1 MMSRKKKKSS
11 GGFKAR
17 LAEEVWKVLE
27 AKPTQGLNYKQIGA
41 ALGIKDSGDRVLL
54 MEILHRGVADGK
66 LKETERGKFI
76 LKEVKQVT
84 LIGVIDVS
92 KFGKAYVAVPGVEE
106 DFVLEKATFGTALSG
121 DKVEIQVQNLG
132 RRSRAKFI
140 RIVERF
146 RSQYVGVFHDKGG
159 YAEVIPVTKNL
170 GIVFIVKGP
179 QKGTAKEGDKVSVRI
194 TEWTDPKRMPLAEV
208 VQVFGQQ
215 GVHDVEMHAIMAEF
229 ELPYEF
235 PEEVLHFANEIK
247 DGFAADEINKRRDF
261 RTIATFTIDP
271 FDAKDFDDALSF
283 RALENGNVEVG
294 VHIADVSFY
303 VQPDS
308 IVDKEAQRRAT
319 SVYLVDRTIPMLPE
333 RLSNELCSLRPNEDK
348 MTFSA
353 VFEMDVSGNIQNEWF
368 GRTIIHSD
376 RRFTYEEAQAIIEG
390 GEGDFKNEIL
400 TLNGL
405 ARKLRKKRF
414 DEGSID
420 FSSEEVKFK
429 LDDKGQPEGVYI
441 KVMKESNQLIEEFM
455 LLANQRVAKFVGKN
469 AQGQSR
475 PCVYRVHDLPS
486 PEKIQSLHNF
496 LKHLGYKLPKATDSV
511 GGKVIKELLARVEG
525 QPEESMVQIM
535 AIRSM
540 AKAEYS
546 TKNIGHYGLAF
557 SDYSH
562 FTSPIRRYP
571 DVLIH
576 RLLQR
581 YLDNEGPANETF
593 LELHCKHD
601 SIMEKKAAEAERA
614 SIKYKQVEY
623 LLMHKGQILEGMISG
638 FSSNGLFVEIKG
650 NKCEGFVPIDSLDF
664 GNFHFDKQSY
674 IMVNN
679 RGEEI
684 HLGDEVMV
692 KVKSGN
698 LLERQII
705 FEVVQ

>member
-1 MMSRKKKKSS
+1 MMRRKKKGSS
-11 GGFKAR
+11 GGFK
-17 LAEEVWKVLE
+17 LKLTEEVRKVLE

-54 MEILHRGVADGK
+54 MEVLHQGVADGT
-66 LKETERGKFI
+66 LKELERGQFM
-76 LKEVKQVT
+76 LKEVKSVV
-84 LIGVIDVS
+84 LIGTIDIS
-92 KFGKAYVAVPGVEE
+92 RFGKAYVSVPGIE
-106 DFVLEKATFGTALSG
+106 DDLMLERGAYGTALPG
-121 DKVEIQVQNLG
+121 DTVELKVANLG
-132 RRSRAKFI
+132 RRSRPKFV

-159 YAEVIPVTKNL
+159 YGEVIPVTRNL
-170 GIVFIVKGP
+170 GVVFIVKGP
-179 QKGTAKEGDKVSVRI
+179 NKGTAKEGDKVSVKI

-208 VQVFGQQ
+208 IQVFGKH
-215 GVHDVEMHAIMAEF
+215 GEHDVEMHAIMAEF

-235 PEEVLHFANEIK
+235 PDEVIEAAHHIDGGFTAEEIA
-247 DGFAADEINKRRDF
+247 KRKDF
-261 RTIATFTIDP
+261 REVTTFTIDP
-271 FDAKDFDDALSF
+271 FDAKDFDDALSIQT
-283 RALENGNVEVG
+283 LTNGNIEVG
-294 VHIADVSFY
+294 IHIADVSFY
-303 VQPDS
+303 VQPES
-308 IVDKEAQRRAT
+308 IIDKEAQRRAT

-353 VFEMDVSGNIQNEWF
+353 VFEMDMEGKILQEWF
-368 GRTIIHSD
+368 GRTLIHSD
-376 RRFTYEEAQAIIEG
+376 RRFTYEEAQAMIEG
-390 GEGDFKNEIL
+390 GEGDFKQEML
-400 TLNGL
+400 TLNTI

-429 LDDKGQPEGVYI
+429 LDEKGHPEGVYV

-455 LLANQRVAKFVGKN
+455 LLANQRVAKFAGKN
-469 AQGQSR
+469 PQGMQR

-486 PEKIQSLHNF
+486 PEKIQTLRNF
-496 LKHLGYKLPKATDSV
+496 LKHLGYKLPRSTDSV

-525 QPEESMVQIM
+525 QAEEGMVQIM

-557 SDYSH
+557 DHYTH

-571 DVLIH
+571 DVMVH

-581 YLDNEGPANETF
+581 YLNGEGPADEAA
-593 LELHCKHD
+593 LELQCKHD

-623 LLMHKGQILEGMISG
+623 LLLHKDQVFEGLVSG
-638 FSSNGLFVEIKG
+638 FTSNGLFVEVKG
-650 NKCEGFVPIDSLDF
+650 NKCEGFVPHDSIDN
-664 GNFHFDKQSY
+664 GNFHFDKNAY
-674 IMVNN
+674 IMVND

-684 HLGDEVMV
+684 HLGDDVMV
-692 KVKSGN
+692 KVKSGD

>member
-1 MMSRKKKKSS
+1 MMRRKKKGSS
-11 GGFKAR
+11 GGFK
-17 LAEEVWKVLE
+17 LKLTEEVRKVLE

-54 MEILHRGVADGK
+54 MEVLHQGVADGT
-66 LKETERGKFI
+66 LKELERGQFM
-76 LKEVKQVT
+76 LKEVKSVA
-84 LIGVIDVS
+84 LIGTIDIS
-92 KFGKAYVAVPGVEE
+92 RFGKAYVSIPGLE
-106 DFVLEKATFGTALSG
+106 DDLMLERGSYGTALPG
-121 DKVEIQVQNLG
+121 DTVELKVANLG
-132 RRSRAKFI
+132 RRSRPKFV

-146 RSQYVGVFHDKGG
+146 RSQYVGVFRDKGG
-159 YAEVIPVTKNL
+159 YGEVIPVTRNL
-170 GIVFIVKGP
+170 GVVFIVKGP
-179 QKGTAKEGDKVSVRI
+179 NKGTAKEGDKVSVKI

-208 VQVFGQQ
+208 IQVFGQH
-215 GVHDVEMHAIMAEF
+215 GEHDVEMHAIMAEF

-235 PEEVLHFANEIK
+235 PDEVIEAAHHIDGGFTAEEI
-247 DGFAADEINKRRDF
+247 GKRKDF
-261 RTIATFTIDP
+261 REVTTFTIDP
-271 FDAKDFDDALSF
+271 FDAKDFDDALSIQT
-283 RALENGNVEVG
+283 LTNGNIEVG
-294 VHIADVSFY
+294 IHIADVSFY

-308 IVDKEAQRRAT
+308 IIDKEAQRRAT

-353 VFEMDVSGNIQNEWF
+353 VFEMDMEGKILQEWF
-368 GRTIIHSD
+368 GRTLIHSD
-376 RRFTYEEAQAIIEG
+376 RRFTYEEAQAMIEG
-390 GEGDFKNEIL
+390 GEGDFKQEML
-400 TLNGL
+400 TLNTI

-429 LDDKGQPEGVYI
+429 LDEKGHPEGVYV

-455 LLANQRVAKFVGKN
+455 LLANQRVAKFAGKN
-469 AQGQSR
+469 PQGMQR

-486 PEKIQSLHNF
+486 PEKIQTLRNF
-496 LKHLGYKLPKATDSV
+496 LKHLGYKLPRSTDSV

-525 QPEESMVQIM
+525 QAEEGMVQIM

-557 SDYSH
+557 DNYTH

-571 DVLIH
+571 DVMVH

-581 YLDNEGPANETF
+581 YLNGEGPADESAM
-593 LELHCKHD
+593 ELQCKHD

-623 LLMHKGQILEGMISG
+623 LLLHKDQVFEGLVSG
-638 FSSNGLFVEIKG
+638 FTSNGLFVEVKG
-650 NKCEGFVPIDSLDF
+650 NKCEGFVPNDSIDN
-664 GNFHFDKQSY
+664 GNFHFDKNAY
-674 IMVNN
+674 IMVND

-684 HLGDEVMV
+684 HLGDDVMV
-692 KVKSGN
+692 KVKSGD

>member
-1 MMSRKKKKSS
+1 
-11 GGFKAR
+11 
-17 LAEEVWKVLE
+17 LE
-27 AKPTQGLNYKQIGA
+27 DDL
-41 ALGIKDSGDRVLL
+41 
-54 MEILHRGVADGK
+54 
-66 LKETERGKFI
+66 
-76 LKEVKQVT
+76 
-84 LIGVIDVS
+84 
-92 KFGKAYVAVPGVEE
+92 
-106 DFVLEKATFGTALSG
+106 VLEKGSYGTALPG
-121 DKVEIQVQNLG
+121 DTVELTVQNLG
-132 RRSRAKFI
+132 RRSRAKMV
-140 RIVERF
+140 RIVERY
-146 RSQYVGVFHDKGG
+146 RSQYVGVFRDKGG
-159 YAEVIPVTKNL
+159 YAEVHPVTRNL
-170 GIVFIVKGP
+170 GVTFIVKGP
-179 QKGTAKEGDKVSVRI
+179 HKGAAQDGDKVAVKI

-235 PEEVLHFANEIK
+235 PDEVVLAAQEMS
-247 DGFAADEINKRRDF
+247 DGFSEMEMSKRKDF
-261 RTIATFTIDP
+261 RGVTTFTIDP

-283 RALENGNVEVG
+283 QKLENGNVEVG

-303 VQPDS
+303 VQPES
-308 IVDKEAQRRAT
+308 IIDKEAQRRAT

-353 VFEMDVSGNIQNEWF
+353 VFEMDTQGVIVKEWF
-368 GRTIIHSD
+368 GRTMIHSD
-376 RRFTYEEAQAIIEG
+376 RRFTYEEAQSIIEG
-390 GEGDFKNEIL
+390 GEGDFKEEIL
-400 TLNGL
+400 ILNQL
-405 ARKLRKKRF
+405 AKTLRKKRF

-429 LDDKGQPEGVYI
+429 LDDQGKPEGVYL
-441 KVMKESNQLIEEFM
+441 KVMKDSNQLIEEFM
-455 LLANQRVAKFVGKN
+455 LLANQRVAKFAGKN
-469 AQGQSR
+469 VHGQSR

-486 PEKIQSLHNF
+486 PEKIQALRNF
-496 LKHLGYKLPKATDSV
+496 LKHLGYKLPRPTDSV

-525 QPEESMVQIM
+525 QPEEGMVQIM

-546 TKNIGHYGLAF
+546 TQNIGHYGLAF
-557 SDYSH
+557 SDYTH

-581 YLDNEGPANETF
+581 YLDNEAPISEDA
-593 LELHCKHD
+593 LALHCKHD
-601 SIMEKKAAEAERA
+601 SMMEKKAAEAERA

-638 FSSNGLFVEIKG
+638 FSNNGLFVEIKG

-692 KVKSGN
+692 KVKSGD

>member
-1 MMSRKKKKSS
+1 MGRKKKGSLGSFKS
-11 GGFKAR
+11 K
-17 LAEEVWKVLE
+17 LQQEVWKVLE

-41 ALGIKDSGDRVLL
+41 ALGIKDSGGRVLL
-54 MEILHRGVADGK
+54 MEILHQGVADGR
-66 LKETERGKFI
+66 LKELERGKFQ
-76 LKEVKQVT
+76 LKEVKAAT
-84 LIGVIDVS
+84 LVGVIDIS
-92 KFGKAYVAVPGVEE
+92 RFGKAYVSVPGLE
-106 DFVLEKATFGTALSG
+106 DDLVLDKGTYGTALPG
-121 DKVEIQVQNLG
+121 DTVELMVQNLG
-132 RRSRAKFI
+132 RRSKAKML

-146 RSQYVGVFHDKGG
+146 RSQYVGVFRDKGG
-159 YAEVIPVTKNL
+159 YAEVHPVTRNL
-170 GIVFIVKGP
+170 GVVFIVKGP
-179 QKGTAKEGDKVSVRI
+179 HKGTAKEGDKVSVKI
-194 TEWTDPKRMPLAEV
+194 TEWTDPRRMPLAEV
-208 VQVFGQQ
+208 VQVFGQH

-235 PEEVLHFANEIK
+235 PDEVLLAALQMP
-247 DGFAADEINKRRDF
+247 DGFTSEEIAKRRDF
-261 RTIATFTIDP
+261 RSITTFTIDP

-283 RALENGNVEVG
+283 QKLENGNIEVG

-308 IVDKEAQRRAT
+308 IIDKEAQRRAT

-353 VFEMDVSGNIQNEWF
+353 VFEMDDKGQIKSEWF

-390 GEGDFKNEIL
+390 GNGDFQREIL
-400 TLNGL
+400 ALNQM
-405 ARKLRKKRF
+405 AKQLRKKRF

-429 LDDKGQPEGVYI
+429 LDDQGKPQGVYL
-441 KVMKESNQLIEEFM
+441 KVMKEANQLIEEFM
-455 LLANQRVAKFVGKN
+455 LLANQRVAKFTGKN

-486 PEKIQSLHNF
+486 PEKIQSLRNF
-496 LKHLGYKLPKATDSV
+496 LKHLGYKLPRPTDSV

-546 TKNIGHYGLAF
+546 INNIGHYGLAF
-557 SDYSH
+557 TDYTH

-571 DVLIH
+571 DVLVH
-576 RLLQR
+576 RLLQG
-581 YLDNEGPANETF
+581 YLHQENPISEVM

-601 SIMEKKAAEAERA
+601 SMMEKKAAEAERA

-638 FSSNGLFVEIKG
+638 FSNNGLFVEIKG

-664 GNFHFDKQSY
+664 GSFHFDKHSY

-692 KVKSGN
+692 KVKSGD

-705 FEVVQ
+705 FEVVE

>member
-1 MMSRKKKKSS
+1 MRIKKKGSFGSFKS
-11 GGFKAR
+11 K
-17 LAEEVWKVLE
+17 LQQEVWKVLE

-41 ALGIKDSGDRVLL
+41 ALGIKDSGGRVLL
-54 MEILHRGVADGK
+54 MEILHQGVADGR
-66 LKETERGKFI
+66 LKELERGKFQ
-76 LKEVKQVT
+76 LKEVKAAT
-84 LIGVIDVS
+84 LIGVIDIS
-92 KFGKAYVAVPGVEE
+92 RFGKAYVSVPGLE
-106 DFVLEKATFGTALSG
+106 DDLVLDKGNYGTALPG
-121 DKVEIQVQNLG
+121 DTVELMVQNLG
-132 RRSRAKFI
+132 RRSKAKML

-146 RSQYVGVFHDKGG
+146 RSQYVGVFRDKGG
-159 YAEVIPVTKNL
+159 YAEVHPVTRNL
-170 GIVFIVKGP
+170 GVVFIVKG
-179 QKGTAKEGDKVSVRI
+179 QHKGTAKEGDKVSVKI
-194 TEWTDPKRMPLAEV
+194 TEWTDPRRMPLAEV
-208 VQVFGQQ
+208 VQVFGQH

-235 PEEVLHFANEIK
+235 TDEVLLAAQQMP
-247 DGFAADEINKRRDF
+247 DGFTPDEIAKRRDF
-261 RTIATFTIDP
+261 RSITTFTIDP

-283 RALENGNVEVG
+283 QKLENGNVEVG

-308 IVDKEAQRRAT
+308 IIDKEAQRRAT

-353 VFEMDVSGNIQNEWF
+353 VFEMDEKGQIKSEWF

-376 RRFTYEEAQAIIEG
+376 RRFTYEEAQSIIEG
-390 GEGDFKNEIL
+390 GEGDFKEEIL
-400 TLNGL
+400 ILNQL
-405 ARKLRKKRF
+405 AKKLRKKRF
-414 DEGSID
+414 EEGSID

-429 LDDKGQPEGVYI
+429 LDEQGKPEGVYL
-441 KVMKESNQLIEEFM
+441 KVMKEANQLIEEFM
-455 LLANQRVAKFVGKN
+455 LLANQRVAKFAGKN

-486 PEKIQSLHNF
+486 PEKIQALRNF
-496 LKHLGYKLPKATDSV
+496 LKHLGYKLPRPTDSV

-525 QPEESMVQIM
+525 QPEEGMVQIM

-546 TKNIGHYGLAF
+546 TQNIGHYGLAF
-557 SDYSH
+557 SDYTH

-581 YLDNEGPANETF
+581 YLDNEAPISEDA
-593 LELHCKHD
+593 LALHCKHD
-601 SIMEKKAAEAERA
+601 SMMEKKAAEAERA

-638 FSSNGLFVEIKG
+638 FSNNGLFVEIKG

-692 KVKSGN
+692 KVKSGD

>member
-1 MMSRKKKKSS
+1 MGRKKKGSLGSFKS
-11 GGFKAR
+11 K
-17 LAEEVWKVLE
+17 LQQEVWKVLE

-41 ALGIKDSGDRVLL
+41 ALGIKDSGGRVLL
-54 MEILHRGVADGK
+54 MEILHQGVADGR
-66 LKETERGKFI
+66 LKELERGKFQ
-76 LKEVKQVT
+76 LKEVKAAT
-84 LIGVIDVS
+84 LIGVIDIS
-92 KFGKAYVAVPGVEE
+92 RFGKAYVSVPGLE
-106 DFVLEKATFGTALSG
+106 DDLVLDKGTYGTALPG
-121 DKVEIQVQNLG
+121 DTVELMVQNLG
-132 RRSRAKFI
+132 RRSKAKML

-146 RSQYVGVFHDKGG
+146 RSQYVGVFRDKGG
-159 YAEVIPVTKNL
+159 YAEVHPVTRNL
-170 GIVFIVKGP
+170 GVVFIVKGSH
-179 QKGTAKEGDKVSVRI
+179 KGTAKEGDKVSVKI
-194 TEWTDPKRMPLAEV
+194 TEWTDPRRMPLAEV
-208 VQVFGQQ
+208 VQVFGQH

-235 PEEVLHFANEIK
+235 PDEVLLAAQQMP
-247 DGFAADEINKRRDF
+247 DGFTPDEIANRRDF
-261 RTIATFTIDP
+261 RSITTFTIDP

-283 RALENGNVEVG
+283 QKLENGNIQVG

-303 VQPDS
+303 VQPDT
-308 IVDKEAQRRAT
+308 IIDKEAQRRAT

-353 VFEMDVSGNIQNEWF
+353 VFEMDDKGQIKSEWF

-376 RRFTYEEAQAIIEG
+376 RRFTYEEAQSIIEG
-390 GEGDFKNEIL
+390 GEGDFKEEIL
-400 TLNGL
+400 ILNQL
-405 ARKLRKKRF
+405 AKKLRKKRF
-414 DEGSID
+414 EEGSID

-429 LDDKGQPEGVYI
+429 LDEQGKPEGVYL
-441 KVMKESNQLIEEFM
+441 KVMKEANQLIEEFM
-455 LLANQRVAKFVGKN
+455 LLANQRVAKFAGKN

-486 PEKIQSLHNF
+486 PEKIQALRNF
-496 LKHLGYKLPKATDSV
+496 LKHLGYKLPRPTDSV

-525 QPEESMVQIM
+525 QPEEGMVQIM

-546 TKNIGHYGLAF
+546 TQNIGHYGLAF
-557 SDYSH
+557 SDYTH

-581 YLDNEGPANETF
+581 YLDNEAPISEDA
-593 LELHCKHD
+593 LALHCKHD
-601 SIMEKKAAEAERA
+601 SMMEKKAAEAERA

-638 FSSNGLFVEIKG
+638 FSNNGLFVEIKG
-650 NKCEGFVPIDSLDF
+650 NKCEGFVPIDSLDY

-692 KVKSGN
+692 KVKSGD